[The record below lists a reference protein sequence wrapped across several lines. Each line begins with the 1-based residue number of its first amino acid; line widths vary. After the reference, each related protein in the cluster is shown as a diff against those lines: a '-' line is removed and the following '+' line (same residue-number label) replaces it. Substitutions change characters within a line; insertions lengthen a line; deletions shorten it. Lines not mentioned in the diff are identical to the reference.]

1 MSTNS
6 NSRFSRFGT
15 SLIHRASAVVVFFF
29 AIASFT
35 DFALAASH
43 EDRAALEKRHN
54 HANELYAQGKHEE
67 AEVELRAVV
76 AAARRVLGPEH
87 RHTLIIRDNLGKAL
101 YAQGKYAVAEKEYR
115 AVLAIRE
122 RAMGESHDDIY
133 LSCDHL
139 AACLAKQHKAPEAL
153 DFARRAYEGW
163 HTMYGENHLYTKNAR
178 KLLEEL
184 EQSQKPR

>member
-1 MSTNS
+1 MSANS
-6 NSRFSRFGT
+6 DSRLSRFG
-15 SLIHRASAVVVFFF
+15 SSFIHRGPAVVAFFF
-29 AIASFT
+29 AIVSFAV
-35 DFALAASH
+35 FALAAH
-43 EDRAALEKRHN
+43 EDKAALEKRHD
-54 HANELYAQGKHEE
+54 HANELYAHGKYAE
-67 AEVELRAVV
+67 AEVELRA
-76 AAARRVLGPEH
+76 AAANARHVLGPEH
-87 RHTLIIRDNLGKAL
+87 RHTLTIRDSLGKAL
-101 YAQGKYAVAEKEYR
+101 CAQGKYAAAEKEYR

-139 AACLAKQHKAPEAL
+139 AACLANQHKTPEAL

-163 HTMYGENHLYTKNAR
+163 HTMYGENHLYTNNAR